1 MILGKLEI
9 LILEIWIPGEV
20 TQIEGTYNYGV
31 HQLIF
36 L

>member
-9 LILEIWIPGEV
+9 LILEIWILGEV
-20 TQIEGTYNYGV
+20 TQIGGTYNYGV